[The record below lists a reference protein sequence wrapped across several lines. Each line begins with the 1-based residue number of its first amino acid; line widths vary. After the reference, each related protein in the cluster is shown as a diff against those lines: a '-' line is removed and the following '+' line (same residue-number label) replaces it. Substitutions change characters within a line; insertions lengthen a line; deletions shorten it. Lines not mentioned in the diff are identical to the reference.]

1 MQGIGVSPGIS
12 IGKAYVLRQRKEVAS
27 GVVLS
32 DDAAV
37 LQEITQYREAV
48 KLSVEEVQELFDKVV
63 EEERDILEVQLEL
76 LQDPQLESDVLA
88 RISSDKM
95 TARDAVLV
103 VIGLAIQLF
112 EQMEDEYLK
121 ARAADVQDAG
131 NRIVRH
137 LSGSADA
144 HISSA
149 GSTAGAGSTASTG
162 IPRSRPG
169 ADEPLIII
177 AEDLSP
183 SDTIGMDRNKVLG
196 FATQSG
202 GKTSH
207 VAIVARL
214 RGLPAVVGCGGE
226 LDGIVDGDLVVLDGS
241 HGLVL
246 VNPTAAI
253 VEEYRKK
260 QEIFRQE
267 IQRLEALK
275 DQPAVTTDGVRIE
288 LLANIATAEDMDRAL
303 AFGAEGVGLLRTEML
318 FMERDSFPTEDE
330 QVRYYKTILLRAGN
344 RMVTIRTLDIGG
356 DKPLPY
362 FELPEEDNPFLGYRA
377 IRICL
382 DRKDIF
388 LTQLRAILRA
398 SVFGNC
404 RIMLPMISGVQE
416 VRQARSCLEEA
427 KEELLRSGV
436 SFDTTIKMG
445 IMIEVPSA
453 AVIADLLA
461 KEADF
466 FSIGTNDLCQYVL
479 AADRMNKQIK
489 DLYDPY
495 HPAVLRLIRYVIE
508 QGHLQGIP
516 VGMCGEL
523 AGDPQATSLLLGMG
537 LREFSMNAPAIP
549 AIKDILLRSS
559 ETAARKN
566 FQL

>member
-32 DDAAV
+32 DEAAV
-37 LQEITQYREAV
+37 LQEIVRYREAV
-48 KLSVEEVQELFDKVV
+48 KLSVEEVQELFEKVAG
-63 EEERDILEVQLEL
+63 EERDILEVQLEL

-88 RISSDKM
+88 RIGSDKM
-95 TARDAVLV
+95 TARDAVLM
-103 VIGLAIQLF
+103 VIGLAVQVF

-131 NRIVRH
+131 NRIVRN
-137 LSGSADA
+137 LSDRVDA
-144 HISSA
+144 LTSNA
-149 GSTAGAGSTASTG
+149 GSTAGTG
-162 IPRSRPG
+162 IPRSGPDD
-169 ADEPLIII
+169 DEGLIII

-183 SDTIGMDRNKVLG
+183 SDTIGLDRSKVYG

-207 VAIVARL
+207 AAIVARL

-260 QEIFRQE
+260 REIFIQE
-267 IQRLEALK
+267 VRRLAALK
-275 DQPAVTTDGVRIE
+275 DRPAVTTDGVRIE
-288 LLANIATAEDMDRAL
+288 LLANIATAEDMEQAL
-303 AFGAEGVGLLRTEML
+303 AFGAEGVGLLRTELL

-330 QVRYYKTILLRAGN
+330 QVRYYKTILLRAGT

-362 FELPEEDNPFLGYRA
+362 LELPEEDNPFLGYRA

-398 SVFGNC
+398 SVFGKC

-416 VRQARSCLEEA
+416 VRQARVILEEA
-427 KEELLRSGV
+427 KEELLRSGIA
-436 SFDTTIKMG
+436 FDTTIKMG

-461 KEADF
+461 KETDF

-508 QGHLQGIP
+508 QGHLHGLP

-537 LREFSMNAPAIP
+537 LREFSMSAPAIP
-549 AIKDILLRSS
+549 AIKDILIRSS

>member
-32 DDAAV
+32 DEAAV
-37 LQEITQYREAV
+37 GREIGRYREAV
-48 KLSVEEVQELFDKVV
+48 KLSVGEVQELFEKVIG
-63 EEERDILEVQLEL
+63 EEKDILEVQLEL

-95 TARDAVLV
+95 TARDAVLM
-103 VIGLAIQLF
+103 VIGLAVQVF

-131 NRIVRH
+131 SRIVRN
-137 LSGSADA
+137 LSGRANALTSN
-144 HISSA
+144 A
-149 GSTAGAGSTASTG
+149 GSTEGTG
-162 IPRSRPG
+162 IPRSGSRD
-169 ADEPLIII
+169 DEGLIII

-183 SDTIGMDRNKVLG
+183 SDTIAMDRSKVDG

-202 GKTSH
+202 SKTSH

-226 LDGIVDGDLVVLDGS
+226 LDEIVDGDLVVLDGS

-260 QEIFRQE
+260 REIFIQE
-267 IQRLEALK
+267 VRRLAALK
-275 DQPAVTTDGVRIE
+275 DLPAVTTDGVRIE
-288 LLANIATAEDMDRAL
+288 LLANIATAEDMEQAL
-303 AFGAEGVGLLRTEML
+303 AFGAEGVGLLRTELL

-362 FELPEEDNPFLGYRA
+362 LELPEEDNPFLGYRA

-398 SVFGNC
+398 SVFGKC

-416 VRQARSCLEEA
+416 VRQARVILEEA
-427 KEELLRSGV
+427 KEELLQSGIA
-436 SFDTTIKMG
+436 FDTSIKMG

-508 QGHLQGIP
+508 QGHLQGLP

-537 LREFSMNAPAIP
+537 LREFSMSAPAIP
-549 AIKDILLRSS
+549 AIKDILIRSS

>member
-27 GVVLS
+27 GVLLS
-32 DDAAV
+32 DEAAI
-37 LQEITQYREAV
+37 LQEIAQYREAV
-48 KLSVEEVQELFDKVV
+48 KSSVEEVQQLFDTVV

-76 LQDPQLESDVLA
+76 LQDPQLENDVLA
-88 RISSDKM
+88 RISSDKI

-103 VIGLAIQLF
+103 VIGIAMQLF
-112 EQMEDEYLK
+112 EQIEDEYLK

-137 LSGSADA
+137 LSGSAA
-144 HISSA
+144 SLISS
-149 GSTAGAGSTASTG
+149 SD
-162 IPRSRPG
+162 
-169 ADEPLIII
+169 DEPLIII

-183 SDTIGMDRNKVLG
+183 SDTIGMDRNKVFG

-214 RGLPAVVGCGGE
+214 RGLPAVVGCGSE
-226 LDGIVDGDLVVLDGS
+226 LDGIVDGDLVILDGS

-253 VEEYRKK
+253 VAEYRKK
-260 QEIFRQE
+260 QEVFRQE
-267 IQRLEALK
+267 IQRLQALK
-275 DQPAVTTDGVRIE
+275 DRPAVTTDGVRVE
-288 LLANIATAEDMDRAL
+288 LFANIATAEDMEQAL

-330 QVRYYKTILLRAGN
+330 QVRYYKTILLRAGS

-427 KEELLRSGV
+427 KEELLRCGV
-436 SFDTTIKMG
+436 AFDTTIKMG

-566 FQL
+566 FQI

>member
-37 LQEITQYREAV
+37 LQEIAQYREAV

-103 VIGLAIQLF
+103 VVGLAIQLF

-137 LSGSADA
+137 LSGSANA
-144 HISSA
+144 LISSA
-149 GSTAGAGSTASTG
+149 GSTAGAG
-162 IPRSRPG
+162 
-169 ADEPLIII
+169 DEEPLIII

-241 HGLVL
+241 HGLVF

-489 DLYDPY
+489 DLYDPF

>member
-12 IGKAYVLRQRKEVAS
+12 IGKAYVLRQRKEAAS
-27 GVVLS
+27 GTVLS
-32 DDAAV
+32 DEAAV
-37 LQEITQYREAV
+37 LQEIGRYREAV
-48 KLSVEEVQELFDKVV
+48 RSSVEEVQELFENVAG
-63 EEERDILEVQLEL
+63 EERDILEVQLEL
-76 LQDPQLESDVLA
+76 LQDPQMESDVLA

-95 TARDAVLV
+95 TARDAVLM
-103 VIGLAIQLF
+103 VIGLAVQVF

-131 NRIVRH
+131 SRMVRN
-137 LSGSADA
+137 LSGIAA
-144 HISSA
+144 
-149 GSTAGAGSTASTG
+149 STTGTG
-162 IPRSRPG
+162 IPRSG
-169 ADEPLIII
+169 SGDDEGLIII

-183 SDTIGMDRNKVLG
+183 SDTIGMHRSKVHG

-226 LDGIVDGDLVVLDGS
+226 LGRIVDGDLIVLDGS

-246 VNPTAAI
+246 VNPAAAI
-253 VEEYRKK
+253 IEEYRKK
-260 QEIFRQE
+260 REILIQEVR
-267 IQRLEALK
+267 RLAALK

-288 LLANIATAEDMDRAL
+288 LLANIATAEDMDQAL
-303 AFGAEGVGLLRTEML
+303 ALGAEGVGLLRTELL
-318 FMERDSFPTEDE
+318 FMDRDSFPTEDE

-362 FELPEEDNPFLGYRA
+362 LELPEEDNPFLGYRA

-398 SVFGNC
+398 SAFGKC

-416 VRQARSCLEEA
+416 VRQARVVLEEA
-427 KEELLRSGV
+427 KEELLGSGIT
-436 SFDTTIKMG
+436 FDTSIKMG

-461 KEADF
+461 READF

-537 LREFSMNAPAIP
+537 LKEFSMSAPSIP
-549 AIKDILLRSS
+549 AIKDILIRSS

>member
-32 DDAAV
+32 DEAAV
-37 LQEITQYREAV
+37 LQEIGRYREAV
-48 KLSVEEVQELFDKVV
+48 KLSVAEVQELFEKVV
-63 EEERDILEVQLEL
+63 GEERDIMEVQLEL
-76 LQDPQLESDVLA
+76 LQDPQMESDVMA

-95 TARDAVLV
+95 TARDAVLI
-103 VIGLAIQLF
+103 VIGLAVQVF

-137 LSGSADA
+137 LSGSAADT
-144 HISSA
+144 
-149 GSTAGAGSTASTG
+149 GLTAATG
-162 IPRSRPG
+162 VLRSGPG
-169 ADEPLIII
+169 DDEPLIII
-177 AEDLSP
+177 AQDLSP
-183 SDTIGMDRNKVLG
+183 SDTIGMDRSKVYG

-226 LDGIVDGDLVVLDGS
+226 LDEIVDGDLVVLDGS

-246 VNPTAAI
+246 VNPAAAI

-260 QEIFRQE
+260 QEIFTQE
-267 IQRLEALK
+267 VQRLEALK
-275 DQPAVTTDGVRIE
+275 DRPAVTTDGVRIE
-288 LLANIATAEDMDRAL
+288 LLANIATAEDMKQAL

-330 QVRYYKTILLRAGN
+330 QVRYYKTILLRAGD

-398 SVFGNC
+398 SVFGKC

-416 VRQARSCLEEA
+416 VRQARGLLEEA
-427 KEELLRSGV
+427 KEELLQSGIA
-436 SFDTTIKMG
+436 FDTAIKLG

>member
-32 DDAAV
+32 DEAAV
-37 LQEITQYREAV
+37 LQEIGRYREAV
-48 KLSVEEVQELFDKVV
+48 KLSVEEVQELFEKVV
-63 EEERDILEVQLEL
+63 GEERDILEVQLEL
-76 LQDPQLESDVLA
+76 LQDPQMESDVMA

-95 TARDAVLV
+95 TARDAVLI
-103 VIGLAIQLF
+103 VIGLAVQVF

-144 HISSA
+144 GALLS
-149 GSTAGAGSTASTG
+149 GS
-162 IPRSRPG
+162 
-169 ADEPLIII
+169 DDEEPLIII

-183 SDTIGMDRNKVLG
+183 SDTIAMDRSKVSG
-196 FATQSG
+196 FVTQSG

-214 RGLPAVVGCGGE
+214 RGLPAVVGCGVE
-226 LDGIVDGDLVVLDGS
+226 LGGIVNGDWVVLDGS

-246 VNPTAAI
+246 VNPDAAI

-260 QEIFRQE
+260 REIFMQE
-267 IQRLEALK
+267 VQRLEALK
-275 DQPAVTTDGVRIE
+275 DKPAVTTDGVKIE
-288 LLANIATAEDMDRAL
+288 LLANIATAEDMEQAL
-303 AFGAEGVGLLRTEML
+303 AFGAEGAGLLRTELL
-318 FMERDSFPTEDE
+318 FMERDSFPTEEE
-330 QVRYYKTILLRAGN
+330 QVRYYKTILLRADN

-362 FELPEEDNPFLGYRA
+362 FALPEEDNPFLGYRA

-398 SVFGNC
+398 SVFGKC

-416 VRQARSCLEEA
+416 VRQARGILEEA
-427 KEELLRSGV
+427 KEELLQSGIA
-436 SFDTTIKMG
+436 FDTAIKMG

>member
-32 DDAAV
+32 DEAAV
-37 LQEITQYREAV
+37 LQEIGRYREAV
-48 KLSVEEVQELFDKVV
+48 KLSVDEVQELFVKIVG
-63 EEERDILEVQLEL
+63 EERDILEVQLEL
-76 LQDPQLESDVLA
+76 LQDPQLENDVMA
-88 RISSDKM
+88 RISGDKM
-95 TARDAVLV
+95 TARDAVLI
-103 VIGLAIQLF
+103 VIGLAVQVF

-137 LSGSADA
+137 LSGSAGA
-144 HISSA
+144 RSP
-149 GSTAGAGSTASTG
+149 TATG
-162 IPRSRPG
+162 VLRSGPG
-169 ADEPLIII
+169 DDEPLIII

-183 SDTIGMDRNKVLG
+183 SDTIGMDRSKVYG

-260 QEIFRQE
+260 REIFMQE
-267 IQRLEALK
+267 VQRLEALK
-275 DQPAVTTDGVRIE
+275 DRPAVTIDGVRIE
-288 LLANIATAEDMDRAL
+288 LLANIATADDMEQAL

-330 QVRYYKTILLRAGN
+330 QVRYYKTILLRADN

-362 FELPEEDNPFLGYRA
+362 FKLPEEDNPFLGYRA

-398 SVFGNC
+398 SVFGKC

-416 VRQARSCLEEA
+416 VRQARGILEEA
-427 KEELLRSGV
+427 KEELLRSGIA
-436 SFDTTIKMG
+436 FDTAIKMG

>member
-27 GVVLS
+27 GLVLS
-32 DDAAV
+32 DEAAV
-37 LQEITQYREAV
+37 LQEIAQFRAAV

-88 RISSDKM
+88 RISSDKR

-103 VIGLAIQLF
+103 VIGLAMQLF

-144 HISSA
+144 PDSSA
-149 GSTAGAGSTASTG
+149 ESTASTG
-162 IPRSRPG
+162 IPHSRPG

-183 SDTIGMDRNKVLG
+183 SDTIGMDRNKVFG

-226 LDGIVDGDLVVLDGS
+226 LDGIVDGDLVILDGS

-246 VNPTAAI
+246 VNPIAD
-253 VEEYRKK
+253 VVDEYRKK

-267 IQRLEALK
+267 IQRLQALK
-275 DQPAVTTDGVRIE
+275 DRPAVTTDGVRIE
-288 LLANIATAEDMDRAL
+288 LLANIATAEDMDQAL

-318 FMERDSFPTEDE
+318 FMERNSFPTEDE

-356 DKPLPY
+356 DKPLSY

-416 VRQARSCLEEA
+416 VRQARNFLEEA
-427 KEELLRSGV
+427 KEELLRSGIP
-436 SFDTTIKMG
+436 FDTRIKMG

-461 KEADF
+461 KEVDF

-479 AADRMNKQIK
+479 AVDRMNKQIK

-559 ETAARKN
+559 EAAARKN